1 MTPPNLLS
9 LEDQK
14 LLASEISR
22 DYSRD
27 LRTQEVIKLIPR
39 INYSTDYISP
49 FGTIF
54 EGNPNKKYL
63 QAKDKIQAYF
73 KYGDSII
80 DDEEDDDQYGGIKR
94 RTNKRRTNKR
104 RTNKRKTNKR
114 RTNKRKTNKRR
125 TK

>member
-80 DDEEDDDQYGGIKR
+80 DEEDDNQYGGIKR

>member
-22 DYSRD
+22 DYLGDSR
-27 LRTQEVIKLIPR
+27 TANVIELIPR

-80 DDEEDDDQYGGIKR
+80 DEEDDNQYGGIKR

>member
-22 DYSRD
+22 DY
-27 LRTQEVIKLIPR
+27 LGNPKTANVIELIPR
-39 INYSTDYISP
+39 INYTSDYISP

-63 QAKDKIQAYF
+63 QAKDKIQSF
-73 KYGDSII
+73 LNITIQSLMK
-80 DDEEDDDQYGGIKR
+80 
-94 RTNKRRTNKR
+94 
-104 RTNKRKTNKR
+104 KTMMINMVE
-114 RTNKRKTNKRR
+114 
-125 TK
+125 

>member
-22 DYSRD
+22 DYLGDSR
-27 LRTQEVIKLIPR
+27 TEEVIKLIPR
-39 INYSTDYISP
+39 INYTSDYISP
-49 FGTIF
+49 FGTTF
-54 EGNPNKKYL
+54 EGKPDKKYL
-63 QAKDKIQAYF
+63 QAKDKIQSFF
-73 KYGDSII
+73 KYHDSII
-80 DDEEDDDQYGGIKR
+80 DEEDDDQYGGIKR

-104 RTNKRKTNKR
+104 KTNKRRTNKR

>member
-80 DDEEDDDQYGGIKR
+80 DEEDDNQYGGIKR

-114 RTNKRKTNKRR
+114 RTK
-125 TK
+125 